1 VIAQVSHATP
11 SGAAWGS
18 IASTVGSAPRRRKL
32 ERRRGLI
39 FDLDDTLYPRERF
52 IRSGFAAVA
61 NDLQRRHGLP
71 AGMVFRRLSQAFTGG
86 HAGQEFQALCGQ
98 LGLSP
103 KEVPYM
109 LRIFR
114 AHKPS
119 LWLPYESSETLR
131 KLRLDGWRLAIL
143 TNGIP
148 GVQAAKVDALGL
160 LPMVDAVVYA
170 EAIARGGKP
179 DPAVFYE
186 ALDRLDLTADRCV
199 VAGDDP
205 VCDIAGAHAAEL
217 RSIRVAR
224 PGVTVAPGSD
234 ADLIVNTVADVP
246 KVAGAL
252 LEMVTLDAA

>member
-1 VIAQVSHATP
+1 MAQVSHIVPAGAPWGAVAKTARAT
-11 SGAAWGS
+11 
-18 IASTVGSAPRRRKL
+18 PRRRKL

-61 NDLQRRHGLP
+61 NDLQRRHGVP
-71 AGMVFRRLSQAFTGG
+71 AGMVFRMLSQAFTGG
-86 HAGQEFQALCGQ
+86 HAGREFQALCGQ
-98 LGLSP
+98 LGLP
-103 KEVPYM
+103 QKEVPYM
-109 LRIFR
+109 LRVFR

-119 LWLPYESSETLR
+119 LWLPHESSEVLR
-131 KLRLDGWRLAIL
+131 MLRLDGWRLAIL

-148 GVQAAKVDALGL
+148 SVQAAKVDALAL
-160 LPMVDAVVYA
+160 APMVDTVVYA

-186 ALDRLDLTADRCV
+186 TLDRLDLTADRCV
-199 VAGDDP
+199 VVGDDP
-205 VCDIAGAHAAEL
+205 ASDIAGARAAEM
-217 RSIRVAR
+217 RAIRVAR
-224 PGVTVAPGSD
+224 PGVMVDAACD
-234 ADLIVNTVADVP
+234 ADLIVNSVADVP

>member
-1 VIAQVSHATP
+1 MIAQVSHAVQVRAP
-11 SGAAWGS
+11 WGS
-18 IASTVGSAPRRRKL
+18 IAGTIEPAPRRKKL

-86 HAGQEFQALCGQ
+86 HAGREFQALCDE
-98 LGLSP
+98 LGLSHR
-103 KEVPYM
+103 EVPYM
-109 LRIFR
+109 LRIVR

-119 LWLPYESSETLR
+119 LWLPHESCETLR
-131 KLRLDGWRLAIL
+131 RLRVDGWRLALL
-143 TNGIP
+143 TNGLP
-148 GVQAAKVDALGL
+148 SVQVAKVDALGL
-160 LPMVDAVVYA
+160 GPMVDTVVYA
-170 EAIARGGKP
+170 DAIARGGKP
-179 DPAVFYE
+179 DARVFYE

-199 VAGDDP
+199 VVGDDP
-205 VCDIAGAHAAEL
+205 VCDIAGARAAKL
-217 RSIRVAR
+217 RSIRVSR
-224 PGVTVAPGSD
+224 PGVIVDAGYD
-234 ADLIVNTVADVP
+234 ADLIVNSVVDVP